1 MTDLRKHLALSL
13 KKKIKAARDDEP
25 TISYRIYQYR
35 QELRLKN
42 KKDSILC
49 QRKLLMT
56 QALVSNSAHN
66 ISEYSVEELMNM
78 NRSVVYERIL
88 KSSQSL

>member
-1 MTDLRKHLALSL
+1 MTDFQKHLVLSL
-13 KKKIKAARDDEP
+13 KKKVKAASDDEP
-25 TISYRIYQYR
+25 TISYRLFQYR

-42 KKDSILC
+42 KNESILR

-56 QALVSNSAHN
+56 QALVAHSARH
-66 ISEYSVEELMNM
+66 ISEYSVEELLNM

-88 KSSQSL
+88 KSRQSL